1 MRILAVADVESKY
14 YWDFFEKSKLE
25 DIDLIISA
33 GDLDPHYL
41 SFLVTYAKCPVL
53 YVHVNHDYK

>member
-33 GDLDPHYL
+33 EVLDT
-41 SFLVTYAKCPVL
+41 LVGIFR
-53 YVHVNHDYK
+53 